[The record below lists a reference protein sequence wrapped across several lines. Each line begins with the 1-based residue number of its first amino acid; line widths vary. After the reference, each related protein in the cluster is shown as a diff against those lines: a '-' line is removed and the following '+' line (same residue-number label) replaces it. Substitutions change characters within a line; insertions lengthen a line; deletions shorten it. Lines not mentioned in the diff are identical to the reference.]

1 MKLVILVRSTVG
13 ATEWFTLK
21 ITMVSDLIYI
31 STIFDE
37 FFELYINRL
46 SVCDW
51 ESYTIY
57 RDFEFKSQ
65 NCTYKLFIMKHPV
78 RFRCVI

>member
-1 MKLVILVRSTVG
+1 MKLVLLVRSTVG
-13 ATEWFTLK
+13 ATEWFPLK

-46 SVCDW
+46 KRFNLSVVGNH
-51 ESYTIY
+51 T
-57 RDFEFKSQ
+57 
-65 NCTYKLFIMKHPV
+65 LFIEISNSSH
-78 RFRCVI
+78 RIALISSSL